1 MPVLGSILGSTM
13 GAGISDAGAAD
24 SARAVVLRGGLD
36 LAVTLREPGL
46 LAPEPRVP
54 DVLRVPELRVPL
66 RELVLRVPVL
76 RVPVL
81 RARVPVLRARE
92 VVPRDVVLRDP
103 LLLDVPR
110 VPPERDVVLLV
121 LRPVAGADVVMA
133 LAAAFIARDASV
145 IALVAVVM
153 AFVMAVMALAEEVAL
168 VATDL
173 ILVAA
178 DLASLAAL
186 VTLVAAALELRL
198 CAADVR
204 LVPERLVPLL
214 DLLVL
219 ARLVPDRLV
228 PDRLDELARLV
239 VPVDL
244 DEVPVLRRTVV
255 RGAVAVCAA
264 LVVFLAFLVPVV
276 RAAVPR
282 PDAVR
287 DVLCVGT
294 DLPPRDDQLRGDYST
309 DRDGLH
315 TFRRSRIRPP
325 PDARPS

>member
-1 MPVLGSILGSTM
+1 M
-13 GAGISDAGAAD
+13 GAGISDDGAAD

-36 LAVTLREPGL
+36 LAVMLREPGL
-46 LAPEPRVP
+46 LAPEPPVP

-66 RELVLRVPVL
+66 RELVLRDAVLRVPVL

-92 VVPRDVVLRDP
+92 VVPRDVVPRVP
-103 LLLDVPR
+103 VLLDVPR

-204 LVPERLVPLL
+204 LVPERLVPVL

-219 ARLVPDRLV
+219 DRLV
-228 PDRLDELARLV
+228 PDRLDVLARLV

-315 TFRRSRIRPP
+315 TFRRSRIRRP